1 MSEAGSP
8 ANGDEGTTPQASS
21 PPAPAPAP
29 LEGAGASDL
38 KSSDERKKLL
48 ASAVQ
53 SEVVQGARVES
64 QQDYQAV
71 LVFGKAVNNLL
82 HFLVGLFTCGIWWL
96 VWIGLAIFG
105 GEKRVM
111 VVIDEYGNVLRQK
124 I

>member
-1 MSEAGSP
+1 MSETGSP
-8 ANGDEGTTPQASS
+8 SNAGEDPTPQPTSPSS
-21 PPAPAPAP
+21 PTPASPV
-29 LEGAGASDL
+29 GAGAADL
-38 KSSDERKKLL
+38 KSSEERKRLL
-48 ASAVQ
+48 AATVQ
-53 SEVVQGARVES
+53 SEVVQGARVET

-82 HFLVGLFTCGIWWL
+82 HFLVGVFTCGAWWL
-96 VWIGLAIFG
+96 VWIGIAIFG